1 MRCLY
6 PRCHD
11 RVDPVAAYGRLGW
24 HPSGRPAVR
33 LNMISSV
40 DGAAVLAGRSGPL
53 GGAADRNLFATLR
66 SLASVILVGAGTMR
80 VEGYGPVRLG
90 EVARARRVGD
100 GMAPVPPIAVVT
112 RSCQLPW
119 GAPFFTE
126 AESRPVVVTAAG
138 APQENLDRAASVADV
153 IVAGELEVDLPRAV
167 QALGQRGYSDVLAEG
182 GPRIAAQLSA
192 ALLVDE
198 LCLTLSPMLIGG
210 DARRILNGPNLSP
223 LTTLALDLVLEADEY
238 LFLRYRRR

>member
-6 PRCHD
+6 PKCQD
-11 RVDPVAAYGRLGW
+11 QVDPVAAYGRPAC

-53 GGAADRNLFATLR
+53 GGVADRNLFATLR

-90 EVARARRVGD
+90 DVARARRLSD

-112 RSCQLPW
+112 RSCHLPW
-119 GAPFFTE
+119 EAPFFTE
-126 AESRPVVVTAAG
+126 AESRPVVVTAAA

-153 IVAGELEVDLPRAV
+153 IVAGDLEVDLARAV
-167 QALGQRGYSDVLAEG
+167 EALGQRGYSDVLAEG

-198 LCLTLSPMLIGG
+198 LCLTLSPMLTGG
-210 DARRILNGPNLSP
+210 DARRILDGPALSP
-223 LTTLALDLVLEADEY
+223 PTTLGLDLVLEADEY

>member
-6 PRCHD
+6 PKCQD
-11 RVDPVAAYGRLGW
+11 QVDPVAAYGRPAC

-53 GGAADRNLFATLR
+53 GGVADRNLFATLR

-90 EVARARRVGD
+90 DVARARRLSD

-112 RSCQLPW
+112 RSCDLPW
-119 GAPFFTE
+119 EAPFFTE
-126 AESRPVVVTAAG
+126 AESRPVVVTAAA
-138 APQENLDRAASVADV
+138 APQENVDRAASVADV
-153 IVAGELEVDLPRAV
+153 IVAGDLQVDLSRAV
-167 QALGQRGYSDVLAEG
+167 EALGQRGYSDVLAEG

-198 LCLTLSPMLIGG
+198 LCLTLSPMLTGG
-210 DARRILNGPNLSP
+210 AARRILDGPAVSP
-223 LTTLALDLVLEADEY
+223 PTTLGLDLVLEADEY

>member
-6 PRCHD
+6 PKCQD
-11 RVDPVAAYGRLGW
+11 QVDPVVAYGRPTC

-53 GGAADRNLFATLR
+53 GGVADRNLFATLR

-90 EVARARRVGD
+90 DVARARRLSD

-112 RSCQLPW
+112 RSCDLPW
-119 GAPFFTE
+119 EAPFFTE
-126 AESRPVVVTAAG
+126 AESRPVVVTAAA
-138 APQENLDRAASVADV
+138 APQENVDRAASVADV
-153 IVAGELEVDLPRAV
+153 IVAGDLQVDLSRAV
-167 QALGQRGYSDVLAEG
+167 EALGQRGYSDVLAEG

-198 LCLTLSPMLIGG
+198 LCLTLSPMLTGG
-210 DARRILNGPNLSP
+210 AARRILDGPAVSP
-223 LTTLALDLVLEADEY
+223 PTTLGLDLVLEADEY